1 MTPTAFLSFSGCSA
15 ASAAA
20 ESQTDV
26 SESGLEEA
34 V

>member
-1 MTPTAFLSFSGCSA
+1 MTQTAFLSFSGCSA
-15 ASAAA
+15 ASTASGA
-20 ESQTDV
+20 QTDV